1 MVVSRLCAVFGAVPV
16 GAVLGM
22 ALAITLPAAT
32 QAADPIKIG
41 MVAPLTGPIADAG
54 RYGVQGARLAVEE
67 VNKAGGVLGRQLE
80 LVIEDDQSLNPS
92 TVLAFAKLADDKDI
106 VAFLGPTRS
115 TQIQSIAP
123 SVKQAGRPVMIGG
136 TDPSLTLAGNPWF
149 FRFRPNDTYTAR
161 VMSDYGLNKLGKKK
175 WAIVHATDAFGTTAK
190 NLFTDALKNQGV
202 TPVMIEGQ
210 PNNSPDY
217 TAVALAVK
225 QSGADVLA
233 TFITFEPDVAIF
245 ARQLRQLG
253 VNIVWL
259 GSPSITTTTARKL
272 AGATLYGTF
281 AVADFHPDANP
292 EARSFSEKYLA
303 SYKTTPD
310 FFASWPY
317 DAVHVLAQ
325 AIAKAGSIDPQKI
338 RDALLAVKDYHGVEG
353 TYNFDRNGDGLHGYN
368 IVKNDNGNI
377 VVEKRI
383 DFDN

>member
-1 MVVSRLCAVFGAVPV
+1 MFRSRLCI
-16 GAVLGM
+16 VLGI
-22 ALAITLPAAT
+22 AVAIILPTAIL
-32 QAADPIKIG
+32 AADPIKIG

-54 RYGVQGARLAVEE
+54 RYGVQGAKLAVEE
-67 VNKAGGVLGRQLE
+67 VNKAGGVLGRQFE

-92 TVLAFAKLADDKDI
+92 TVLAFSKLADDKDI

-123 SVKQAGRPVMIGG
+123 SVKQVGRPVMIGG
-136 TDPSLTLAGNPWF
+136 TDPSLTLAGNPWL

-175 WAIVHATDAFGTTAK
+175 WAIVHATDAFGTNAK
-190 NLFTDALKNQGV
+190 TLLIAALRNQGIE
-202 TPVMIEGQ
+202 PVLIEGQ

-225 QSGADVLA
+225 QSGADALA
-233 TFITFEPDVAIF
+233 TFITFETDVAVF

-281 AVADFHPDANP
+281 AVTDFHPEANP

-303 SYKTTPD
+303 SYKTAPD

-325 AIAKAGSIDPQKI
+325 AITKAGSVDPQKI
-338 RDALLAVKDYHGVEG
+338 RDALLAVKGYRGVEG
-353 TYNFDRNGDGLHGYN
+353 TYNFDNNGDGLHGYN
-368 IVKNDNGNI
+368 IVRNDNGNI

-383 DFDN
+383 DFDD

>member
-1 MVVSRLCAVFGAVPV
+1 MDMPRLFAAIGFGLAL
-16 GAVLGM
+16 VLAM
-22 ALAITLPAAT
+22 PPAGY
-32 QAADPIKIG
+32 AADPIKIG
-41 MVAPLTGPIADAG
+41 MVVPLTGPIADAG
-54 RYGVQGARLAVEE
+54 RYGTQGAKLAVEE
-67 VNKAGGVLGRQLE
+67 LNQAGGVLGRPLE
-80 LVIEDDQSLNPS
+80 LVIEDDQSLNPA
-92 TVLAFAKLADDKDI
+92 TVLAFAKLSDDKEI

-123 SVKQAGRPVMIGG
+123 SVKQVGRPVMIGG
-136 TDPSLTLAGNPWF
+136 TDPSLTLAGNPWL

-161 VMSDYGLNKLGKKK
+161 VMSDFGLNKLGKKK
-175 WAIVHATDAFGTTAK
+175 WAIVHSTDAFGTTAK
-190 NLFTDALKNQGV
+190 TLFTEALNGQGV
-202 TPVMIEGQ
+202 TPVLTEGQ

-272 AGATLYGTF
+272 AGATLFGTY
-281 AVADFHPDANP
+281 AVADFHTEANP
-292 EARSFSEKYLA
+292 EAKAFSEKYLA
-303 SYKTTPD
+303 AYKTAPD
-310 FFASWPY
+310 FFGSWPY
-317 DAVHVLAQ
+317 DAVHVLAK
-325 AIAKAGSIDPQKI
+325 AITAAGSTDPQKI
-338 RDALLAVKDYHGVEG
+338 RDALLSVKDYHGVEG
-353 TYNFDRNGDGLHGYN
+353 TYTFDKNGDGLHGYN
-368 IVKNDNGNI
+368 IVRNDNGNI

>member
-1 MVVSRLCAVFGAVPV
+1 MVMSRLGA
-16 GAVLGM
+16 ALGIAFVV
-22 ALAITLPAAT
+22 ALPTAT
-32 QAADPIKIG
+32 RAADPIKIG
-41 MVAPLTGPIADAG
+41 MVVPLTGSIADAG
-54 RYGVQGARLAVEE
+54 RYGVQGAKLAVEE
-67 VNKAGGVLGRQLE
+67 VNKAGGALGRQLE
-80 LVIEDDQSLNPS
+80 LVIEDDQSLNPA
-92 TVLAFAKLADDKDI
+92 TVLAFTKLADDKDI

-202 TPVMIEGQ
+202 TPVLVEGQ

-292 EARSFSEKYLA
+292 EAKAFSEKYLA

-317 DAVHVLAQ
+317 DAVHVLAE
-325 AIAKAGSIDPQKI
+325 AITKAGSVDPQKI
-338 RDALLAVKDYHGVEG
+338 RDALLAVKGYRGVEG
-353 TYNFDRNGDGLHGYN
+353 TYRFDKNGDGLHGYN

-383 DFDN
+383 DFDD